1 MYKAQ
6 RRTRQMQKTKT
17 IAIACEMTFQLVSV
31 LAYLLLLPIASA
43 PSVAYVVITLAT
55 VLPPTARCAK
65 TLHACNRLL
74 LLSTGRVA
82 CSLSLYV
89 LLGLFNLHDTF

>member
-1 MYKAQ
+1 
-6 RRTRQMQKTKT
+6 MQETTITHEVDVMIT
-17 IAIACEMTFQLVSV
+17 IAWEMMFQLLSV
-31 LAYLLLLPIASA
+31 LAYLLLRPIASA
-43 PSVAYVVITLAT
+43 PSVAYVVIALAT
-55 VLPPTARCAK
+55 VLPPSALCAK

-82 CSLSLYV
+82 CSLLLYV

>member
-1 MYKAQ
+1 MK
-6 RRTRQMQKTKT
+6 KTNTNYEIELT
-17 IAIACEMTFQLVSV
+17 IAIACEMMFQLASV
-31 LAYLLLLPIASA
+31 LAYLLLRPIASA

-55 VLPPTARCAK
+55 VLPPSPRCAK

-82 CSLSLYV
+82 CSLLLYV
-89 LLGLFNLHDTF
+89 MLGLFNLHDTF